1 MHLVLMRTMQCQ
13 RRVAD
18 PCRPKA
24 AVKLLA
30 ATCLALVALTGG
42 CAVRQESAVA
52 PSPAAPRDATPSE
65 PRAQAAVPSA
75 NALPQDE
82 TQVGRYTTLAMQP
95 AEADANPMAVIA
107 TVHFPRE
114 VVKTVGDAVRY
125 VLIRTGYQLAA
136 EDGLDARVKTVF
148 GRRLPDNQRV
158 LGPYR
163 VDAMLGA
170 LMGQP
175 YRLAADPA
183 SRTVTYVGPPAH
195 PIEPT
200 TEPPLGSAPAASTPA
215 ALSRLS
221 SPSTTSAPS
230 TGTATKVI
238 DDPA

>member
-1 MHLVLMRTMQCQ
+1 M
-13 RRVAD
+13 
-18 PCRPKA
+18 
-24 AVKLLA
+24 
-30 ATCLALVALTGG
+30 AL
-42 CAVRQESAVA
+42 
-52 PSPAAPRDATPSE
+52 SPAAPRDAPLPE

-75 NALPQDE
+75 NSLPQDE

-95 AEADANPMAVIA
+95 VEADANPMAVIA

-183 SRTVTYVGPPAH
+183 SRTVTYVVPPAL
-195 PIEPT
+195 PKEPPT
-200 TEPPLGSAPAASTPA
+200 TEPPLGSAPAASAPA
-215 ALSRLS
+215 PLSKLS
-221 SPSTTSAPS
+221 SPSTTSKPS

-238 DDPA
+238 GDPA